1 MRYLENL
8 EQIGGTGLHAYSS
21 LLEGGQ
27 NGPEIVLLKEFFYC
41 VQLSNSQNPETT
53 VLKDAVDVCEL
64 SYLMRA
70 MGYYPS
76 ETEVMLYI

>member
-1 MRYLENL
+1 MDELE
-8 EQIGGTGLHAYSS
+8 EIGGTGLNAYSS
-21 LLEGGQ
+21 LLEGGK
-27 NGPEIVLLKEFFYC
+27 NGPEIVLLQEFFFS

-76 ETEVMLYI
+76 ETEVNL